1 MSPHKVDVLPSPLA
15 LASYGISENGFLPA
29 EAPLRRLSHDFYE
42 PWERVM
48 DQLPL
53 LLKAGCVRGCVDAL
67 PVLGTFHL
75 ENEQELQRAYSM
87 LAMIAQAYIWQGPKP
102 SEVGVACF
110 VVSTSA
116 CKLTINSDCLH
127 RSQYPFSK
135 LLQLWKSYRSRH
147 TQR

>member
-1 MSPHKVDVLPSPLA
+1 MSPHKVNVLPSPLA

-29 EAPLRRLSHDFYE
+29 EAPLRRLPHVFYE

-53 LLKAGCVRGCVDAL
+53 LLKAGCVRECVDAL

-75 ENEQELQRAYSM
+75 NNDQELQRAYSM

-102 SEVGVACF
+102 SAVGAMCF
-110 VVSTSA
+110 NDPASPH
-116 CKLTINSDCLH
+116 KLTMNSDCLH
-127 RSQYPFSK
+127 RSQYLSSK
-135 LLQLWKSYRSRH
+135 PQQPWKSYRLQH
-147 TQR
+147 TRR